1 MATKVYTEPFPTAAV
16 STKHFPPL
24 IIVLLFYVVIM
35 PFHGK
40 VALEICHNHVD
51 GNCIMKASC

>member
-1 MATKVYTEPFPTAAV
+1 MVAKVYTEPFPTTAV
-16 STKHFPPL
+16 STKRFPLL

-35 PFHGK
+35 PFHEQ

-51 GNCIMKASC
+51 GNCIMKT

>member
-1 MATKVYTEPFPTAAV
+1 MVAKVYTEPFPTTAV
-16 STKHFPPL
+16 STKRFSLL

-35 PFHGK
+35 PFHEQ

-51 GNCIMKASC
+51 GNCIMKT